1 MASADLA
8 EIWAYIAE
16 DSLRQADILAVRIDQ
31 EFKVL
36 ARNPSIGRAR
46 PELLANLRSFPVD
59 RYIIFYIP
67 RPRGI
72 EVIRVLHGARDLK
85 PLFQQDVE

>member
-8 EIWAYIAE
+8 EIWAYIAK
-16 DSLRQADILAVRIDQ
+16 DSPRQADILAVRIDQ

-36 ARNPSIGRAR
+36 ARNPNIGRTR
-46 PELLANLRSFPVD
+46 TELLVNLRSFPVG

-67 RPRGI
+67 RLRGI
-72 EVIRVLHGARDLK
+72 EVVRVLHGARDLK
-85 PLFQQDVE
+85 PLFQEE